1 MNTNLAK
8 NLQFSE
14 AEAYR
19 ALVERLAETNSP
31 EVFSNGRAEHAAII
45 YETFLKFAKTRVRI
59 FCRNLSSKVFQTPLI
74 ERMEMALLNSVKID
88 IIIQEAPE
96 STALITAS
104 NLWKNQGLPFQ
115 ILQAKPTTKAAKM
128 IEYFATLDGMAYRF
142 ESNNESHMAYACFF
156 NTSLTKQLDDVFLR
170 FQAGLI

>member
-1 MNTNLAK
+1 M
-8 NLQFSE
+8 QIISE
-14 AEAYR
+14 KTDTEAYR

-59 FCRNLSSKVFQTPLI
+59 LCRNLSRQVFQKPLI
-74 ERMEMALLNSVKID
+74 ERMEMALLNGVKID
-88 IIIQEAPE
+88 IITQEAAE
-96 STALITAS
+96 STDLIDAS
-104 NLWKNQGLPFQ
+104 KLWIGRKFPIQ
-115 ILQAKPTTKAAKM
+115 ILQAKPATKAATM
-128 IEYFATLDGMAYRF
+128 LENFATMDGRAYRF
-142 ESNNESHMAYACFF
+142 ESDHENHTAHACFF